1 MQSDSDDHPM
11 TRNNNTPQRSIRI
24 PDPLWSRV
32 QTQAAREGVSVSDL
46 VRGLISGWLDDED
59 DQQEGDGNE

>member
-1 MQSDSDDHPM
+1 M
-11 TRNNNTPQRSIRI
+11 TATPIRGIRI

-32 QTQAAREGVSVSDL
+32 QTQAAREGVTVSDL
-46 VRGLISGWLDDED
+46 VRGLIAGWLDED

>member
-1 MQSDSDDHPM
+1 MKAGGEPM
-11 TRNNNTPQRSIRI
+11 TGNTTQRSIRI

-46 VRGLISGWLDDED
+46 VRGLLGGWLDEDE
-59 DQQEGDGNE
+59 QLEGEK

>member
-1 MQSDSDDHPM
+1 M
-11 TRNNNTPQRSIRI
+11 TGNTTQRSIRI

-46 VRGLISGWLDDED
+46 VRGLLGGWLDEDE
-59 DQQEGDGNE
+59 QLEGEK

>member
-1 MQSDSDDHPM
+1 M
-11 TRNNNTPQRSIRI
+11 TRGTTKRSIRI

-46 VRGLISGWLDDED
+46 VRGLIVGWLDED
-59 DQQEGDGNE
+59 NDDTTKDGTRNE

>member
-1 MQSDSDDHPM
+1 M
-11 TRNNNTPQRSIRI
+11 TSTPQRSIRI

-46 VRGLISGWLDDED
+46 VRGLIAGWLDGD
-59 DQQEGDGNE
+59 DNDMHDDTQGER